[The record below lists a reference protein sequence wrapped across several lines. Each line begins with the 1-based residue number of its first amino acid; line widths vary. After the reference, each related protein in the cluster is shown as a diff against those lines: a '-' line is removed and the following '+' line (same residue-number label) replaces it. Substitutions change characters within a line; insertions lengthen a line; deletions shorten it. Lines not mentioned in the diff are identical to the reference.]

1 VIELSNKLR
10 CIVVIPEL
18 PLQYGLCSI
27 TVNVYCLATLV
38 NSSNLFYLCQISLK
52 KFCNLLLNTSF
63 EYLEKDSS
71 KSVIYRFAPFC
82 TF

>member
-1 VIELSNKLR
+1 MIELSNKLR

-27 TVNVYCLATLV
+27 TVNVYCLV
-38 NSSNLFYLCQISLK
+38 NSSSLLHLCQISLK
-52 KFCNLLLNTSF
+52 KFFNLLLKISF